1 MNDES
6 IEKLLRGM
14 RPEALPDDVCA
25 ALQETPVKY
34 RSFAKQRV
42 MAVAA
47 LLLLGT
53 VLFWFNR
60 PSSPVTAPVL
70 TIRHQESTLLS
81 SKRLELRQENEV
93 WWEKCEQEWLDE
105 DTALCSNNPA
115 VVRYTGKRRE
125 VVWQP
130 VDFQ

>member
-14 RPEALPDDVCA
+14 RPQALPDDVCA
-25 ALQETPVKY
+25 ALQESPVKY
-34 RSFAKQRV
+34 RSFVRQR
-42 MAVAA
+42 MLAIAA
-47 LLLLGT
+47 ILLLGT
-53 VLFWFNR
+53 AMLWFSR
-60 PSSPVTAPVL
+60 PTVPESMPVF

-81 SKRLELRQENEV
+81 SKRLEMRRKDQV
-93 WWEKCEQEWLDE
+93 WWEKCEQEWLDLE
-105 DTALCSNNPA
+105 MALCSNNPA

-130 VDFQ
+130 IDFQ